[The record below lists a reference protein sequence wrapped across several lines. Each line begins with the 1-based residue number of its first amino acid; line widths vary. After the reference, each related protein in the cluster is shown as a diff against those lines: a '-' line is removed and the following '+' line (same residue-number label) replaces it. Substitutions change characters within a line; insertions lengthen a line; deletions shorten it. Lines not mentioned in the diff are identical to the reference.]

1 MSAAPQIA
9 FDRIHDPVLRLIG
22 ERLAAGERLAYDDGL
37 ALYRS
42 GDLTGLGVLADA
54 VNRAKNG
61 DVVSFAS
68 NQHIN
73 PTNVCVLRTT
83 CVFCGYARLPKEEG
97 LLVGISC
104 GAAVAAAVRLAKL
117 DEFAGKTIVVIL
129 PDGAERYLSTAL
141 FEGI

>member
-1 MSAAPQIA
+1 MGAVAQVP
-9 FDRIHDPVLRLIG
+9 FDRIHDPVLKRIG
-22 ERLAAGERLAYDDGL
+22 ERIEEGDRLTVGDGL

-61 DVVSFAS
+61 DVVTFAS

-97 LLVGISC
+97 AYRYTIEQTLAE
-104 GAAVAAAVRLAKL
+104 AAHAA
-117 DEFAGKTIVVIL
+117 D
-129 PDGAERYLSTAL
+129 
-141 FEGI
+141 